1 MRFKSL
7 IKTVEMLKEKAI
19 LATFETL
26 SLDERRKLLGK
37 LAEKSNL
44 VVNHWICEDE
54 NIFRDEE
61 IRDIPQYFLQF
72 LFNSFEKKKFYFK
85 EHIQKAFR
93 LFLLIKEKCNYAS
106 LKRSED
112 TGNTFCLAYKPGVQT
127 WELKLID
134 YPYPICLTNKEE
146 FFNELLQS
154 FYRNCYVCLL
164 YKGEFNYYQS
174 FYDLATDKDEYN
186 LYRKKWKLP
195 KFSEL

>member
-1 MRFKSL
+1 
-7 IKTVEMLKEKAI
+7 MLKQQAI

-26 SLDERRKLLGK
+26 PLDERRKLLGK

-61 IRDIPQYFLQF
+61 ICDIPQYFLQF
-72 LFNSFEKKKFYFK
+72 LFNWTDEKKKTFYFK

-112 TGNTFCLAYKPGVQT
+112 RGNTFNNTFCLAYKPGVQT

-146 FFNELLQS
+146 FFDTLLQS

-174 FYDLATDKDEYN
+174 FYDLATDKDEYH